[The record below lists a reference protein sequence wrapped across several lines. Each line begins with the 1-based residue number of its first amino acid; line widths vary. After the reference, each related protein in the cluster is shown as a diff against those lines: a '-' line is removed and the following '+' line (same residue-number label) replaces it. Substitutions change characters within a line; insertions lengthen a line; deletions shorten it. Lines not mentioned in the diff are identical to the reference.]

1 MKNSLLLWLAISV
14 MGFISCGGDDENDT
28 NPLVVV
34 YAGDYVGTWTDGI
47 GSFPFSLRISDG
59 DSTGQIW
66 YSPNFMSCCGGGTS
80 EDVNFKMTV
89 DGSTITAFNM
99 EQYLVD
105 YPQGTGGHCQTTAI
119 ATGSF
124 SFEAGK
130 RVLTLNPFEFSDCD
144 GTRTVTF
151 FKLTKQ

>member
-1 MKNSLLLWLAISV
+1 MEKSLLLWFMISAIC
-14 MGFISCGGDDENDT
+14 FISCGGDDENET
-28 NPLVVV
+28 TPVVV

-47 GSFPFSLRISDG
+47 GSFPFSLRISAG
-59 DSTGQIW
+59 DSSGKIW
-66 YSPNFMSCCGGGTS
+66 YSPNFTSCCGGGTS

-89 DGSTITAFNM
+89 NGNAITAFNM

-105 YPQGTGGHCQTTAI
+105 YPQGTGGHCPTTAT

-130 RVLTLNPFEFSDCD
+130 SVLSLNPFEFSDCD
-144 GTRTVTF
+144 GSRTVTVF
-151 FKLTKQ
+151 RVTKQ